1 MPRSRHWTDERR
13 PPKCPFR
20 RIVPVARGTIRRNG
34 HYGDETGSASLEFI
48 TAGML
53 LLLPLVYLVL
63 VMSAVQ
69 AGALAVEGAARQ
81 AARVF
86 VQGETVSSAIAQAER
101 AIEFALADYGLD
113 AADATVAVS
122 CSPDPS
128 RCLTRLG
135 AVTIS
140 VGVSVALPLVPPGLT
155 VDLPLAVPLEAT
167 ATQQVSRFWSGR

>member
-1 MPRSRHWTDERR
+1 MP
-13 PPKCPFR
+13 
-20 RIVPVARGTIRRNG
+20 VPRGTILRNG
-34 HYGDETGSASLEFI
+34 HFGGGNEDGSASLEFI

-86 VQGETVSSAIAQAER
+86 VQGETVAAATAQAER
-101 AIEFALADYGLD
+101 AIQFALADYGID
-113 AADATVAVS
+113 AADATVRVS
-122 CSPDPS
+122 CAPAE
-128 RCLTRLG
+128 CLTRLG
-135 AVTIS
+135 TVTVD

-155 VDLPLAVPLEAT
+155 VDVPLAIPLEAT

>member
-1 MPRSRHWTDERR
+1 MRQSKPLTDE
-13 PPKCPFR
+13 
-20 RIVPVARGTIRRNG
+20 
-34 HYGDETGSASLEFI
+34 EGSASLEFI

-53 LLLPLVYLVL
+53 LLLPVVYLVL

-86 VQGETVSSAIAQAER
+86 VQAETATVATALAER
-101 AIEFALADYGLD
+101 AIQFALADYGLD
-113 AADATVAVS
+113 SAAATVAVS

-135 AVTIS
+135 TVTVD
-140 VGVSVALPLVPPGLT
+140 VGVSVSLPLVPAGLI
-155 VDLPLAVPLEAT
+155 VDAPLAIPLEAT

>member
-1 MPRSRHWTDERR
+1 MPRSRPSTD
-13 PPKCPFR
+13 PISPKCPFR
-20 RIVPVARGTIRRNG
+20 RDAPVPRGTSARNG
-34 HYGDETGSASLEFI
+34 HFRSEDGSASLEFI

-53 LLLPLVYLVL
+53 LLLPMVYLVL

-86 VQGETVSSAIAQAER
+86 VQAETVTVATAQAER
-101 AIEFALADYGLD
+101 AIQFALADYGLD
-113 AADATVAVS
+113 AADATVAVN
-122 CSPDPS
+122 CAPDPS

-135 AVTIS
+135 TVTID
-140 VGVSVALPLVPPGLT
+140 VGVSVALALVPPGLT
-155 VDLPLAVPLEAT
+155 IDVPLAIPLEAT

>member
-1 MPRSRHWTDERR
+1 MRRSKRSTETRLTDTAL
-13 PPKCPFR
+13 
-20 RIVPVARGTIRRNG
+20 IGN
-34 HYGDETGSASLEFI
+34 ETGSASLEFI

-53 LLLPLVYLVL
+53 LLLPVVYLVL

-86 VQGETVSSAIAQAER
+86 VQAETAAVASAQAER
-101 AIEFALADYGLD
+101 AIQFALADYGLD
-113 AADATVAVS
+113 SADATVAVT
-122 CSPDPS
+122 CSPDPT

-135 AVTIS
+135 TVTID

-155 VDLPLAVPLEAT
+155 IDTPLAIPLEAT

>member
-1 MPRSRHWTDERR
+1 MRRSKLSTE
-13 PPKCPFR
+13 
-20 RIVPVARGTIRRNG
+20 
-34 HYGDETGSASLEFI
+34 EGSASLEFI

-53 LLLPLVYLVL
+53 LLLPVVYLVL
-63 VMSAVQ
+63 VMAAVQ

-86 VQGETVSSAIAQAER
+86 VQGETVATATAQAER
-101 AIEFALADYGLD
+101 AIQFALADYGLD
-113 AADATVAVS
+113 SADATVAVS

-135 AVTIS
+135 TVTFD

-155 VDLPLAVPLEAT
+155 IDAPLAIPLEAT

>member
-1 MPRSRHWTDERR
+1 MRQSRRSTDGRPRSQL
-13 PPKCPFR
+13 
-20 RIVPVARGTIRRNG
+20 NG
-34 HYGDETGSASLEFI
+34 RFQGDTGSASLEFI

-63 VMSAVQ
+63 VMSALQ

-86 VQGETVSSAIAQAER
+86 VQGDTVASATAQAER
-101 AIEFALADYGLD
+101 AIQFALADYGLD

-122 CSPDPS
+122 CAPDPS
-128 RCLTRLG
+128 ECLTRLG
-135 AVTIS
+135 TVTVD
-140 VGVSVALPLVPPGLT
+140 VGVSVTLPLVPPGLT
-155 VDLPLAVPLEAT
+155 LDVPLAVPLEAT

>member
-1 MPRSRHWTDERR
+1 MRRSKLSTE
-13 PPKCPFR
+13 
-20 RIVPVARGTIRRNG
+20 A
-34 HYGDETGSASLEFI
+34 GSASVEFI

-86 VQGETVSSAIAQAER
+86 VQGETVAAATAQAER
-101 AIEFALADYGLD
+101 AIQFALADYGLD
-113 AADATVAVS
+113 SADATVAVT
-122 CSPDPS
+122 CSPDPT

-135 AVTIS
+135 TVTVD

-155 VDLPLAVPLEAT
+155 IDAPLAIPLKAT